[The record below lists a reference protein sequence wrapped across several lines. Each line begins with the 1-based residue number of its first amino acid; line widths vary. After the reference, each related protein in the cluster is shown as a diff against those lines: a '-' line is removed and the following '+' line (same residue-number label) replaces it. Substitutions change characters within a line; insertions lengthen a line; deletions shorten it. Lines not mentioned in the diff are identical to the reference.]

1 MAVKFESRDRRP
13 FTSDDDFIIALNRF
27 EAHADA
33 IAKRAIYDGA
43 KIMYEKVKA
52 AIEAIPE
59 EKFRYLRGNDSYRY
73 VTPDE
78 KQDLIESLGITKI
91 EGNEFDGW
99 NAKIGFDGYGSHH
112 TSKYPGGVP
121 NQLIARSL
129 EKGTSVRR
137 KYPFM
142 RRTVNRYR
150 KATKE
155 AMNASVNETCE
166 KLANKQ

>member
-1 MAVKFESRDRRP
+1 MAVKFESKDRRA

-43 KIMYEKVKA
+43 KVMYEKVKA

-59 EKFRYLRGNDSYRY
+59 EEFRYLRDGDSYRY
-73 VTPDE
+73 ITPDE

-91 EGNEFDGW
+91 EGNVFDGW
-99 NAKIGFDGYGSHH
+99 NAKIGFDGYGSHR
-112 TSKYPGGVP
+112 TKKYPNGVP

-129 EKGTSVRR
+129 EKGTSVRG

-150 KATKE
+150 KQIKE
-155 AMNASVNETCE
+155 KMSASVNETCE
-166 KLANKQ
+166 MLSKK